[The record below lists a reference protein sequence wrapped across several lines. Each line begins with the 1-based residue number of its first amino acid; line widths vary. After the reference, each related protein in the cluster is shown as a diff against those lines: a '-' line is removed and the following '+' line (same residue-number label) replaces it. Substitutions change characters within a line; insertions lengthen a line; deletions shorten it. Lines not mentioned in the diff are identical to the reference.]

1 MRTKKISNNELSDIL
16 KISSRQLKRL
26 SHDKIKERLLNVG
39 YNYYGKDNK
48 GKHKVILFDKTKKE
62 FFTMC
67 KQEFKTDK
75 TNEFKT
81 YFIKRTDKDEILSRK
96 DIANCSNTT
105 IYMIDKWD
113 RIMLDKSIISENG
126 WAYFKI
132 TNDVDGNRYVEQC
145 DRKEYNLFWNVK
157 LSMKYYK
164 EIRDKFEKGEI
175 STEEMQL
182 RSIEL
187 SRLEDGYEGFFY
199 YKIKMYNVNEENPVY
214 LDIKTLIFSRN
225 S

>member
-1 MRTKKISNNELSDIL
+1 
-16 KISSRQLKRL
+16 
-26 SHDKIKERLLNVG
+26 
-39 YNYYGKDNK
+39 
-48 GKHKVILFDKTKKE
+48 
-62 FFTMC
+62 
-67 KQEFKTDK
+67 
-75 TNEFKT
+75 
-81 YFIKRTDKDEILSRK
+81 
-96 DIANCSNTT
+96 
-105 IYMIDKWD
+105 MIDKWD

-145 DRKEYNLFWNVK
+145 DRKEYNLFWQVK

-175 STEEMQL
+175 STEEIQL

-187 SRLEDGYEGFFY
+187 SRLEDGYVGFFY